1 MQEEQKRK
9 LLEFCSNPANA
20 KIAEFIKK
28 GTFNTST
35 GELILTGETGEK
47 VVCKIDDLNSGIID
61 FSTLFKTEEIKQE
74 TPVVEEPEVIEEISE
89 EPVVENQ
96 NAEIE
101 EILDENVEATITN
114 PTLYDFN
121 NAVQEKNIEKVDSML
136 ATFAVNVNTGL
147 VDVDRAVKVATST
160 TFNEA
165 IKCVQ
170 NNTNFSTDLS
180 HYDITGKSIVKQDEL
195 ASPVNAQDICDKSF
209 ENILVHVRAAK
220 LKGVIYDEEKQAKAK
235 VSYTTLFNDRLN
247 VMGLNKNIEEPKKE
261 EVVEEKEE
269 NTVQFAMQP
278 SKKKELALRPT
289 TDIRKAGFA
298 DVFILTAI
306 VIVYT
311 VIIVN
316 LIMKLS

>member
-20 KIAEFIKK
+20 KVAEFIKK

-47 VVCKIDDLNSGIID
+47 VVCKIDDLNSGTID
-61 FSTLFKTEEIKQE
+61 FSPLFKTNEIRQE
-74 TPVVEEPEVIEEISE
+74 TPVINEPDVIEEIKE
-89 EPVVENQ
+89 ERVISNQ
-96 NAEIE
+96 ADEIE
-101 EILDENVEATITN
+101 EILDENVENTISN

-121 NAVQEKNIEKVDSML
+121 NAVQEKNIEKVDNML
-136 ATFAVNVNTGL
+136 ATFAVNSNTGL

-170 NNTNFSTDLS
+170 NNTNFSTDLT
-180 HYDITGKSIVKQDEL
+180 HYDITGNAIVKQDEL
-195 ASPVNAQDICDKSF
+195 ASPVNAQEICDKSF

-247 VMGLNKNIEEPKKE
+247 VMGLNKTVEEPIKE
-261 EVVEEKEE
+261 EPAVENE
-269 NTVQFAMQP
+269 NVAQFAMQP

-289 TDIRKAGFA
+289 TDLKKAGFA
-298 DVFILTAI
+298 DIFILTVI

-316 LIMKLS
+316 LIMKLN